1 VYNKYRNIWNA
12 FKTNSFSIKY
22 GDDNRITVLTNE
34 ERILIDNE
42 IDNEISNEMRNNKI
56 IYKQEATAI
65 VLQRNR
71 QLLKPLYRT
80 IYNLFNALSAELIQ
94 THYACECGSSVVMSH
109 KSHHLKTQLHIDFI
123 NKVPPKPKAESIL
136 LCGCGKSFSLKNKSQ
151 HLKTQLHIDF
161 INKVPPKP
169 KAETTLHCGCGKSFS
184 LKNKSHHD
192 KTKYHLDCVKMSYAP
207 S

>member
-1 VYNKYRNIWNA
+1 MTLFNEIMLKDLTDCEKFSRKHLVNMYNKYRNIWNA

-22 GDDNRITVLTNE
+22 GDDDRNGVLTNE
-34 ERILIDNE
+34 ERTLIDA
-42 IDNEISNEMRNNKI
+42 EISNEMRNNNI

-80 IYNLFNALSAELIQ
+80 IYNLFNALSAEIIQ
-94 THYACECGSSVVMSH
+94 THYACECGSSVVISH

-123 NKVPPKPKAESIL
+123 NKVPPKP
-136 LCGCGKSFSLKNKSQ
+136 N
-151 HLKTQLHIDF
+151 T
-161 INKVPPKP
+161 
-169 KAETTLHCGCGKSFS
+169 ETTLHCGCGKSFS

-192 KTKYHLDCVKMSYAP
+192 KTKYHLDWVNFTDSLLL
-207 S
+207 